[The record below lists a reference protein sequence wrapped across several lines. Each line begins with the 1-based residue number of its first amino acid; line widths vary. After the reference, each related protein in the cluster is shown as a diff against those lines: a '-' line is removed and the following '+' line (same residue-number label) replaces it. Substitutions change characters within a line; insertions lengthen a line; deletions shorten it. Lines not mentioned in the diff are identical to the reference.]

1 VKQKRLLDSFAIIA
15 YLNKD
20 KGFEKVRD
28 AMSEAQNSGGSI
40 LMNEINIGE
49 VYYILFRKRGPEKAD
64 YFLQTI
70 LQSLP
75 IIVVS
80 NDFDDV
86 IKAAKIKA
94 EHPLSF
100 ADCFAAATAK
110 KNNSVIMTGDPE
122 FKKIE
127 DLVAI
132 EWLDT

>member
-1 VKQKRLLDSFAIIA
+1 MIA
-15 YLNKD
+15 YLNKE

-28 AMSEAQNSGGSI
+28 VMSEAQKSGDHV
-40 LMNEINIGE
+40 LMNEINVGE
-49 VYYILFRKRGPEKAD
+49 IYYILFRKRGPEKAD
-64 YFLQTI
+64 YFIETI
-70 LQSLP
+70 LASLP
-75 IIVVS
+75 ILTVS
-80 NDFDDV
+80 NGFDDV

>member
-1 VKQKRLLDSFAIIA
+1 MKRKRLLDSFAIIA
-15 YLNKD
+15 YLNKE

-28 AMSEAQNSGGSI
+28 AMSEAQKSGNPI

-49 VYYILFRKRGPEKAD
+49 VYYVLFRKRGPEKAD

-80 NDFDDV
+80 NGFDDV

-94 EHPLSF
+94 EHTLSF
-100 ADCFAAATAK
+100 ADCFTAATAK

-122 FKKIE
+122 FKK
-127 DLVAI
+127 
-132 EWLDT
+132 